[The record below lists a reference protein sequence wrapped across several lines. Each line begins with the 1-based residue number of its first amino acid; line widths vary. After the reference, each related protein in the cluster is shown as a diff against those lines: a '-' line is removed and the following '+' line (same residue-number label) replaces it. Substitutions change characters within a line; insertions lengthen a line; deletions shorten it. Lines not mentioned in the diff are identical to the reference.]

1 MNTASQRTLHTIEQI
16 VKSVPVGTNLGL
28 LQLIWALITGAFLP
42 ARGAVHMALSLAG
55 FSPAEIGHSWH
66 ALRYGVW
73 NIQEL
78 LGEFRALVSQ
88 ESSWQANEYE
98 GYRPVAVDVTAI
110 WRPQIK
116 GWHGKFYRQLLGK
129 SFLGIGFGLI
139 VEVGQINGQR
149 LPILK
154 AIVRGPD
161 GQHSEE
167 TLKSKTLQRAVAL
180 VDEQEVIVHDAG
192 VTLQQMESH
201 KVPRFVIRLSRNCTG
216 RRNVL
221 PAYKGRGA
229 RPQKGALVR
238 PLTRTF
244 AQKELAATPPDE
256 TTTFVLHGR
265 EITAMGW
272 HSLMR
277 SDLRIAQPHTLFSIW
292 VIDDPLYEGVLVL
305 GTNLPTTVS
314 AQTVYQLYIDR
325 WPVEQIPLVSKQLLG
340 CHRQFVFNPISC
352 WRLAELAFLVGNLL
366 TWLAATL
373 PPIPSGYWDRHPKKR
388 PDAYDGSWHVLILQM
403 TCLFPSEFEKSVRL
417 PPICPKE
424 LQHIAVAKTVKRR
437 FDSISSPYC

>member
-55 FSPAEIGHSWH
+55 FSPAEVGHS
-66 ALRYGVW
+66 
-73 NIQEL
+73 
-78 LGEFRALVSQ
+78 
-88 ESSWQANEYE
+88 
-98 GYRPVAVDVTAI
+98 
-110 WRPQIK
+110 
-116 GWHGKFYRQLLGK
+116 
-129 SFLGIGFGLI
+129 
-139 VEVGQINGQR
+139 
-149 LPILK
+149 
-154 AIVRGPD
+154 
-161 GQHSEE
+161 
-167 TLKSKTLQRAVAL
+167 
-180 VDEQEVIVHDAG
+180 
-192 VTLQQMESH
+192 
-201 KVPRFVIRLSRNCTG
+201 
-216 RRNVL
+216 
-221 PAYKGRGA
+221 
-229 RPQKGALVR
+229 
-238 PLTRTF
+238 
-244 AQKELAATPPDE
+244 
-256 TTTFVLHGR
+256 
-265 EITAMGW
+265 W

-352 WRLAELAFLVGNLL
+352 WRLVELAFLVGNLL

-373 PPIPSGYWDRHPKKR
+373 PPMPSGYWDRHPKKR